1 MTTEQII
8 KRAERF
14 LMPTYTRI
22 PLVIEKGQGVRVWDR
37 EGKEYLDF
45 ISGIGVMEV
54 GHCHPEI
61 VKAIQSQVKEL
72 IHCSNLYHIRL
83 QVELAEELCKF
94 SFADRVFFS
103 NSGAEA
109 NEAAIKLARK
119 FGSSRGA
126 FEILSMENSF
136 HGRTLGTLGITG
148 QTKYQKGFGPF
159 FASGVRFV
167 PFNDLSQVERGF
179 SSKTCAVILEPI
191 QGEGGIKVAD
201 KSFLQGLRQ
210 LCDQKGVLL
219 ILDEVQCGLGRT
231 GRLFAY
237 EHYGIEPD
245 ILTVAKPLGG
255 GFPMGATLAREEVA
269 SSFQPG
275 DHASTFGGNPLA
287 CAAALA
293 FLRVLI
299 EERLVEKAE
308 ERGDYFRQQLEK
320 IKEEFH
326 LVKEVRGKGLMVG
339 MELYSGAREVV
350 KECRE
355 RGLLI
360 NCTAGETL
368 RFLPPLIVQKEDI
381 DRALEILTQSL
392 RTVANKI

>member
-1 MTTEQII
+1 
-8 KRAERF
+8 
-14 LMPTYTRI
+14 
-22 PLVIEKGQGVRVWDR
+22 
-37 EGKEYLDF
+37 
-45 ISGIGVMEV
+45 MEV

-167 PFNDLSQVERGF
+167 PFNDLSQVEQGF

-191 QGEGGIKVAD
+191 QGEGGIQVAD

-210 LCDQKGVLL
+210 LCDQKGILL
-219 ILDEVQCGLGRT
+219 ILDEIQCGLGRT

-308 ERGDYFRQQLEK
+308 ERGNYFRQQLEK

-381 DRALEILTQSL
+381 NRALEILAESL

>member
-1 MTTEQII
+1 MTTKQII
-8 KRAERF
+8 ERAERF

-61 VKAIQSQVKEL
+61 VKAIQGQVKEL

-83 QVELAEELCKF
+83 QVELAEELCRC

-136 HGRTLGTLGITG
+136 HGRTLATLGITG

-159 FASGVRFV
+159 ASGVRFV
-167 PFNDLSQVERGF
+167 PFNDLSQVEQGF

-210 LCDQKGVLL
+210 LCDQEGILL

-269 SSFQPG
+269 NSFQPG

-308 ERGDYFRQQLEK
+308 ERGGYFRQQLKK
-320 IKEEFH
+320 IKEEFY
-326 LVKEVRGKGLMVG
+326 LIKEVRGKGLMVG

-360 NCTAGETL
+360 NCAAGNTL

-381 DRALEILTQSL
+381 NRALEILAESL

>member
-148 QTKYQKGFGPF
+148 QTRYQKGFGPF

-167 PFNDLSQVERGF
+167 PFNDLSQVEQGF

-191 QGEGGIKVAD
+191 QGEGGIQVAD

-210 LCDQKGVLL
+210 LCDQKGILL
-219 ILDEVQCGLGRT
+219 ILDEIQCGLGRT

-269 SSFQPG
+269 NSFQPG

-308 ERGDYFRQQLEK
+308 ERGNYFRQQLEK

-381 DRALEILTQSL
+381 NRALEILAESL

>member
-1 MTTEQII
+1 MTTKQII
-8 KRAERF
+8 ERAERF

-22 PLVIEKGQGVRVWDR
+22 PLVIEKGQGVRVWDS

-83 QVELAEELCKF
+83 QVELAEELCRC

-119 FGSSRGA
+119 FGSTRGA

-136 HGRTLGTLGITG
+136 HGRTLATLGITG
-148 QTKYQKGFGPF
+148 QRKYQKGFGP

-167 PFNDLSQVERGF
+167 PFNDLSQVEQVF

-201 KSFLQGLRQ
+201 KDFLQGLRQ
-210 LCDQKGVLL
+210 LCDQKGILL

-269 SSFQPG
+269 NSFQPG

-308 ERGDYFRQQLEK
+308 ERGGYFRQQLEK
-320 IKEEFH
+320 IKEGFH
-326 LVKEVRGKGLMVG
+326 LIKEVRGKGLMVG

-350 KECRE
+350 EEWRD

-360 NCTAGETL
+360 NCAAGDTL

-381 DRALEILTQSL
+381 NRALEILAESL

>member
-1 MTTEQII
+1 MTTKQII
-8 KRAERF
+8 ERAERF

-61 VKAIQSQVKEL
+61 VKAIQGQVKEL

-83 QVELAEELCKF
+83 QVELAEELCRC

-136 HGRTLGTLGITG
+136 HGRTLATLGITG

-159 FASGVRFV
+159 ASGVRFV
-167 PFNDLSQVERGF
+167 PFNDLSQVEQGF

-210 LCDQKGVLL
+210 LCDQEGILL

-269 SSFQPG
+269 NSFQPG

-308 ERGDYFRQQLEK
+308 ERGGYFRQQLEK

-326 LVKEVRGKGLMVG
+326 LIKEVRGKGLMVG

-360 NCTAGETL
+360 NCAAGNTL

-381 DRALEILTQSL
+381 NRALEILAESL

>member
-1 MTTEQII
+1 MTTKQII
-8 KRAERF
+8 ERAERC

-22 PLVIEKGQGVRVWDR
+22 PLVIEKGQGVKVWDR
-37 EGKEYLDF
+37 KGKEYLDF

-61 VKAIQSQVKEL
+61 VKAIQGQVKEL

-83 QVELAEELCKF
+83 QVELAEELCRC

-136 HGRTLGTLGITG
+136 HGRTLATLGITG

-159 FASGVRFV
+159 ASGVRFV
-167 PFNDLSQVERGF
+167 PFNDLSQVEQGF

-210 LCDQKGVLL
+210 LCDQKGILL

-269 SSFQPG
+269 NSFQPG

-308 ERGDYFRQQLEK
+308 ERGGYFRQQLEK

-326 LVKEVRGKGLMVG
+326 LIKEVRGKGLMVG

-360 NCTAGETL
+360 NCAAGNTL

-381 DRALEILTQSL
+381 NRALEILAESL

>member
-1 MTTEQII
+1 MTTKEII

-22 PLVIEKGQGVRVWDR
+22 PLVIEKGQGVRVWDS

-45 ISGIGVMEV
+45 ISGIGVMAV

-61 VKAIQSQVKEL
+61 IKAIQGQVKEL

-167 PFNDLSQVERGF
+167 PFNDLSQVEQGF

-191 QGEGGIKVAD
+191 QGEGGIQVAD

-210 LCDQKGVLL
+210 LCDQKGILL
-219 ILDEVQCGLGRT
+219 ILDEIQCGLGRT

-269 SSFQPG
+269 NSFQPG

-308 ERGDYFRQQLEK
+308 ERGNYFRQQLEK

-381 DRALEILTQSL
+381 NRALEILAESL

>member
-1 MTTEQII
+1 MTTKQII
-8 KRAERF
+8 ERAERC

-22 PLVIEKGQGVRVWDR
+22 PLVIEKGQGVRVWDS

-61 VKAIQSQVKEL
+61 VKAIQGQVKEL

-83 QVELAEELCKF
+83 QVELAEELCRC

-136 HGRTLGTLGITG
+136 HGRTLATLGITG

-159 FASGVRFV
+159 ASGVRFV
-167 PFNDLSQVERGF
+167 PFNDLSQVEQGF

-201 KSFLQGLRQ
+201 KDFLQGLRQ
-210 LCDQKGVLL
+210 LCDQEGILL

-269 SSFQPG
+269 NSFQPG

-293 FLRVLI
+293 FLRVLV

-308 ERGDYFRQQLEK
+308 ERGGYFRQQLEK

-326 LVKEVRGKGLMVG
+326 LIKEVRGKGLMVG

-360 NCTAGETL
+360 NCAAGNTL

-381 DRALEILTQSL
+381 NRALEILAESL

>member
-1 MTTEQII
+1 MTTKQII
-8 KRAERF
+8 ERAERF

-61 VKAIQSQVKEL
+61 VKAIQGQVKEL

-83 QVELAEELCKF
+83 QVELAEELCRC

-136 HGRTLGTLGITG
+136 HGRTLATLGITG

-159 FASGVRFV
+159 ASGVRFV
-167 PFNDLSQVERGF
+167 PFNDLSQVEQGF

-210 LCDQKGVLL
+210 LCDQEGILL

-269 SSFQPG
+269 NSFQPG

-308 ERGDYFRQQLEK
+308 ERGGYFHQQLEK

-326 LVKEVRGKGLMVG
+326 LIKEVRGKGLMVG

-360 NCTAGETL
+360 NCAAGNTL

-381 DRALEILTQSL
+381 NRALEILAESL